1 MPILYAK
8 KKYPSYLD
16 TIGMYFT
23 LKNILKIK
31 KNIDK
36 Y

>member
-1 MPILYAK
+1 MLILYAK
-8 KKYPSYLD
+8 KKQPSYLD
-16 TIGMYFT
+16 TIPKYST
-23 LKNILKIK
+23 LKNTLKIK